1 MGKLNILP
9 ISKGDLKKIM
19 NFLYDLKVFPKN
31 ELEVAEEVLRDSL
44 ILKGKSEYRVL
55 VAKVNGDLAGF
66 ICYGLASLS
75 KHTYD
80 LYWIAVSKK
89 YQRKNIGTLLIERCE
104 REIKKEGAKIFLVE
118 TSSTKKYEKARNFY
132 EKRGF
137 KKLVEIK
144 NYYKNRD
151 NKVIYIKYFNG
162 GK

>member
-9 ISKGDLKKIM
+9 VSKGDFKQIM
-19 NFLYDLKVFPKN
+19 KFLFDLKVFPKD
-31 ELEVAEEVLRDSL
+31 ELEVAKEVLRDSL
-44 ILKGKSEYRVL
+44 ILKEKSEYKVL
-55 VAKVNGDLAGF
+55 VAKINGDLAGF

-89 YQRKNIGTLLIERCE
+89 YQRQNIGTMLIERCE
-104 REIKKEGAKIFLVE
+104 KEIKKSGAKIFLVE

-132 EKRGF
+132 EKMGF

-151 NKVIYIKYFNG
+151 DKIIYIKYFNG